1 MFQFVA
7 ATVRFSPHPAIPV
20 DARSGYEVMSGPGP
34 AQRGGVMSF
43 LKSLFGWG
51 KPATEAEGAAT
62 AAAAIDHK
70 GFTIT
75 ATPFRNE
82 GQFQTAGTVTK
93 TIDGV
98 VKEHKFIRADR
109 HASMEDAV
117 TFSLSKGRQIVDEQG
132 DRLFR

>member
-1 MFQFVA
+1 
-7 ATVRFSPHPAIPV
+7 
-20 DARSGYEVMSGPGP
+20 
-34 AQRGGVMSF
+34 MSF

-51 KPATEAEGAAT
+51 KTAAGDGAEGA

-82 GQFQTAGTVTK
+82 GQFQTSGVVSKA
-93 TIDGV
+93 IDGV

-109 HASMEDAV
+109 HASMEDAI
-117 TFSLSKGRQIVDEQG
+117 TFSLAKGRQIVDEQG

>member
-1 MFQFVA
+1 
-7 ATVRFSPHPAIPV
+7 
-20 DARSGYEVMSGPGP
+20 
-34 AQRGGVMSF
+34 MSF

-51 KPATEAEGAAT
+51 KTTSVDGAEAAPAAS
-62 AAAAIDHK
+62 IDHK

-82 GQFQTAGTVTK
+82 GQFQTSGVVSK
-93 TIDGV
+93 MIDGV
-98 VKEHKFIRADR
+98 AKEHKFIRADR

-117 TFSLSKGRQIVDEQG
+117 TFSLAKGRQIVDEQG

>member
-1 MFQFVA
+1 
-7 ATVRFSPHPAIPV
+7 
-20 DARSGYEVMSGPGP
+20 
-34 AQRGGVMSF
+34 MSF

-51 KPATEAEGAAT
+51 KPALEDGAQ
-62 AAAAIDHK
+62 AAAAAVIDHK

-82 GQFQTAGTVTK
+82 GQFQTSGIVTK

-98 VKEHKFIRADR
+98 VREHKFIRADR

-117 TFSLSKGRQIVDEQG
+117 TFSLAKGRQIVDEQG

>member
-1 MFQFVA
+1 
-7 ATVRFSPHPAIPV
+7 
-20 DARSGYEVMSGPGP
+20 
-34 AQRGGVMSF
+34 MSF

-51 KPATEAEGAAT
+51 KPVAETEGAAAA

-117 TFSLSKGRQIVDEQG
+117 TFSLAKGRQIVDEQG

>member
-1 MFQFVA
+1 
-7 ATVRFSPHPAIPV
+7 
-20 DARSGYEVMSGPGP
+20 
-34 AQRGGVMSF
+34 MSF

-51 KPATEAEGAAT
+51 KPVAETEGAA
-62 AAAAIDHK
+62 AAAAAVIDHK

-117 TFSLSKGRQIVDEQG
+117 TFSLAKGRQIVDEQG